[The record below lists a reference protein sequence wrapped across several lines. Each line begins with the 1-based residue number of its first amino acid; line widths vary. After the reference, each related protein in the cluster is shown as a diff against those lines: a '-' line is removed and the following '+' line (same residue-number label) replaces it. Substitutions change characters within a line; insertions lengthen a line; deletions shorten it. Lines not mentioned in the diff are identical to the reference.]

1 MATQAVILRK
11 FEEETF
17 EPRRAETAPLNS
29 YLLRALPNEDIFF
42 HVKRVDNS
50 RLVRFVAP
58 HHLRECARIVLLGG
72 LIALGAFLYAWQ
84 HFETIQ
90 LRYEL
95 ESLRSERAQATELN
109 QELKLEIAGLRA
121 PERIDIIA
129 RRQLGLTAPV
139 PGQVAPMDLP
149 PNAVVAEARP
159 ANSQAAQQ

>member
-1 MATQAVILRK
+1 MT
-11 FEEETF
+11 E
-17 EPRRAETAPLNS
+17 
-29 YLLRALPNEDIFF
+29 FF
-42 HVKRVDNS
+42 TVKQIDNS

-72 LIALGAFLYAWQ
+72 LIAFGAFLYAWQ
-84 HFETIQ
+84 HFEAIQ
-90 LRYEL
+90 LRYQL